1 MDGAEVL
8 TTAYFDE
15 NGELVCEDAVDSD
28 DDLFNGGCDE
38 DPDAQATALTELND
52 THQASSML
60 PSYHRLTAQH
70 TDTESILRRIY

>member
-38 DPDAQATALTELND
+38 DPDAQATALIELND

-60 PSYHRLTAQH
+60 
-70 TDTESILRRIY
+70 LRRITDSQLISSQRIY